1 MPNKFQPIYYD
12 MISLT
17 INNLL
22 ILPITAFRF
31 VTNRSLTTLA
41 IAQLMCISLVAVA
54 LAAITPASDA
64 LAADS
69 SQIIDTI
76 PVELTTTVGHQ
87 QEFYEGDEIQFL
99 LSLGDD
105 AYIYM
110 YHVDAKGKIVQ
121 ILPSS
126 KQSSHFYEKGFF
138 LTVPNYEDLYRFIVS
153 RPYGA
158 SSIWVFASNTEVIS
172 LSSEIDSIS
181 NIREKIKSNSTTAF
195 GESHIKIIGH
205 EKQQ

>member
-1 MPNKFQPIYYD
+1 

-22 ILPITAFRF
+22 ILPTSTLRF
-31 VTNRSLTTLA
+31 VTKQSLRTWV
-41 IAQLMCISLVAVA
+41 IVQLIFISLVAVA
-54 LAAITPASDA
+54 LAAITPASNA
-64 LAADS
+64 FAATS
-69 SQIIDTI
+69 GQEIDTI

-110 YHVDAKGKIVQ
+110 YQVDAKGKIVQ

-138 LTVPNYEDLYRFIVS
+138 LTVPNYDDLYRFIVA
-153 RPYGA
+153 RPYGE
-158 SSIWVFASNTEVIS
+158 STIWIFASNNEVTG
-172 LSSEIDSIS
+172 LSSQIDSIS
-181 NIREKIKSNSTTAF
+181 NIRDKIKGSSTAAF

-205 EKQQ
+205 KKLQ